1 MGGGG
6 WGGRA
11 CGARRAGGWVACL
24 HAPPLAHGRPPL
36 RRSPQ
41 RIEAL
46 VKCHADHP
54 WAKYWNVCATQK
66 ILLDNCFREEKA
78 INRWVGW
85 VRGRVRGSGSAAS
98 QAGTQRG
105 SSPHQ
110 PTCCLAARATLKSPS
125 GRGSGC
131 ACCCAPAGAWRRSR
145 CRSWRRCCVSLQRSG
160 WWPHAL
166 HTTFW
171 TRRSCRRPACL
182 CWVNRVGWGA
192 VGCVPVPCLPAC
204 AAGVCA
210 RAQWQTVRALLRR
223 RPPPLRPCPPRRRG
237 RVARLARGG
246 GPCAAH

>member
-131 ACCCAPAGAWRRSR
+131 ACGWRSSARRS
-145 CRSWRRCCVSLQRSG
+145 SSSSRRQGSSSQ
-160 WWPHAL
+160 
-166 HTTFW
+166 
-171 TRRSCRRPACL
+171 RRSSSSREGAACPGTLRLTSSGPRESQQGQAAERHGRPC
-182 CWVNRVGWGA
+182 G
-192 VGCVPVPCLPAC
+192 C
-204 AAGVCA
+204 AAGSRGSRGRGRSRGGRGPASPAA
-210 RAQWQTVRALLRR
+210 RAAVRQRE
-223 RPPPLRPCPPRRRG
+223 RG
-237 RVARLARGG
+237 DGQGAAAGG
-246 GPCAAH
+246 AAV